1 MSWQRFGDCILKKGD
16 LVSYTSFGNVIF
28 AVIVGFDEDNDLYVR
43 CIATGEQDNVWRGQ
57 VEVLNE
63 SR

>member
-1 MSWQRFGDCILKKGD
+1 MKKGD
-16 LVSYTSFGNVIF
+16 LIRYTSLGNV
-28 AVIVGFDEDNDLYVR
+28 VIGIITGFDEDNDLYVT
-43 CIATGEQDNVWRGQ
+43 CIATGEPDNVWRGQ

>member
-1 MSWQRFGDCILKKGD
+1 MKKGD

-28 AVIVGFDEDNDLYVR
+28 AVIVGFDEDSDLYVR